1 MLIEIV
7 VIHAFLP
14 AYVSD
19 VQLLPLPLLGNVVVL
34 MDLLCVSMADS
45 TVKANYARFMRWKKG
60 AVTNDINMLDI
71 FTANPFYVAIYL
83 SSLVQTS
90 RTGSF
95 GNLNLLVQIKFLN

>member
-19 VQLLPLPLLGNVVVL
+19 VQLLPSPLLGNVDVL
-34 MDLLCVSMADS
+34 MDLLCVSTADS
-45 TVKANYARFMRWKKG
+45 TVKANYARFMLWKKG

-90 RTGSF
+90 RTGSS